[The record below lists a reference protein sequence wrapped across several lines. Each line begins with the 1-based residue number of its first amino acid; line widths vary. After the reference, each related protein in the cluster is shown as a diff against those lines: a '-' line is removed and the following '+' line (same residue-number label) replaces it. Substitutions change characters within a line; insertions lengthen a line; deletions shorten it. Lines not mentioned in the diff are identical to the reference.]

1 MTCYISLELSMEN
14 FITMDKSAAVTGLGV
29 ASALGSSVEE
39 FWQNLL
45 AGKSGFR
52 VVENLGLPTRGC
64 RIAAE
69 VLMPPRNGEINS
81 VNPLPRAVELALFA
95 ARQAWMDAAFD
106 KAEIDRERIGVVV
119 GTGIGNQDLA
129 DISVEKLNA
138 GVRLSPLTAFRSFA
152 HAAACEILREFDLK
166 GAVQTVTSG
175 CNSGADAIGLALDWI
190 RLGRCDAVLVGGTE
204 AEITQSF
211 YGAMTAARALTTK
224 FNDNPTEASRPFDAK
239 RDGNAPGEGAG
250 FLVLESIEHAER
262 RRAKIRAK
270 VLGFANCAA
279 GNRPAYDPFNPIFDT
294 QPLMRTMRTA
304 LKDSG
309 VRADELSAVSAN
321 GSSSI
326 FYDPLE
332 AKAIRELLGEYS
344 ENVPVFSIKGALGQT
359 GAVTPALQ
367 AIAAVLSIENGI
379 LPATANTNEKDECCP
394 INLIMGEPLAVSAQT
409 ILCNAIGFGGFYYAS
424 TVFGI

>member
-1 MTCYISLELSMEN
+1 MEN

-52 VVENLGLPTRGC
+52 VVENLNLPKRGC
-64 RIAAE
+64 RIAAQ
-69 VLMPPRNGEINS
+69 VLTPARNGGINS

-95 ARQAWMDAAFD
+95 AKQAWADAAFD
-106 KAEIDRERIGVVV
+106 EAEIDRERIGVVV

-129 DISVEKLNA
+129 DFSVERLNA
-138 GVRLSPLTAFRSFA
+138 GERLSPLTAFRSFS
-152 HAAACEILREFDLK
+152 HAAACEILREFDLQ

-204 AEITQSF
+204 AEITESF
-211 YGAMTAARALTTK
+211 YGAMIAARALTTK

-250 FLVLESIEHAER
+250 FLILESIEHAEKR
-262 RRAKIRAK
+262 KAKIRAK
-270 VLGFANCAA
+270 LLGFANCAA
-279 GNRPAYDPFNPIFDT
+279 GTRPPYDPFNPIFDT
-294 QPLMRTMRTA
+294 APMLRTMRTA
-304 LKDSG
+304 LKDAGIS
-309 VRADELSAVSAN
+309 ADELSAVSAN
-321 GSSSI
+321 GSSSV

-332 AKAIRELLGEYS
+332 AKAISELLGGWAE
-344 ENVPVFSIKGALGQT
+344 EVPVFSVKGALGQT

-367 AIAAVLSIENGI
+367 SIAAVLSIENGI
-379 LPATANTNEKDECCP
+379 LPPTANTNEKDVRCP
-394 INLIMGEPLAVSAQT
+394 IYLITGEPMEFSAKT